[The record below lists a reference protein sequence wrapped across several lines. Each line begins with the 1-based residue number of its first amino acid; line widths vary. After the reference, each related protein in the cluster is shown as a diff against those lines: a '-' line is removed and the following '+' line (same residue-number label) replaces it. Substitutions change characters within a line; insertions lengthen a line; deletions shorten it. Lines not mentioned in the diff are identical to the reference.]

1 MLEAGGY
8 GYCIDKNV
16 LHEYICQCCQNENG
30 GRIIDKPRKST
41 DFQHTNYVLLGLSI
55 TKSGQSLQEVNTID
69 NTSVIVITSKPNRSL
84 CYPFS
89 NINSINPVYHVADA
103 YLVNIVR

>member
-8 GYCIDKNV
+8 GYCIDKDV
-16 LHEYICQCCQNENG
+16 LQEYIYQCCQNENG
-30 GRIIDKPRKST
+30 GGIIDKPRKT
-41 DFQHTNYVLLGLSI
+41 PDFYHTNYVMLGLSI
-55 TKSGQSLQEVNTID
+55 TDSRYSLQEDNTIN

-89 NINSINPVYHVADA
+89 NINSINPVYRVADA